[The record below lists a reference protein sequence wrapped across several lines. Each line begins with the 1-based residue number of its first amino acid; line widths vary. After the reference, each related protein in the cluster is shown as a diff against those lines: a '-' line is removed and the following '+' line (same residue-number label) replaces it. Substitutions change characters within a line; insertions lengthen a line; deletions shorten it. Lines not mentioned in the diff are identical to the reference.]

1 VRDTD
6 FAKALG
12 RNVARRRKR
21 AGLSQGQ
28 LGELASL
35 HPTAIGLIE
44 RGERTARID
53 TLIKI
58 AGALEIPPGDLFE
71 GLNWT
76 PGTRT
81 DGRFH
86 VDPPDDS
93 ESS

>member
-6 FAKALG
+6 VSRTLG
-12 RNVARRRKR
+12 RNVARCRLR
-21 AGLSQGQ
+21 AGLSQGE
-28 LGELASL
+28 LGERASL

-53 TLIKI
+53 TLLKI

-71 GLNWT
+71 GLSWT

-81 DGRFH
+81 SGQFQVRPPE
-86 VDPPDDS
+86 DPEPG
-93 ESS
+93 